1 MHYAYATLLS
11 EPMKRLLIVAVIVLA
26 ISIGYRTYGSPE
38 TGTGSLTLPQP
49 APNIDEPA
57 PSFEAD
63 QRDGGSFDFS
73 GEGDYVLAFWSTLNK
88 DTADARPEFDR
99 MARDYAGQDISFAVV
114 YVSNVLSVPE
124 DETEV
129 PYAVMQDGSGEL
141 TAMYNVKRV
150 PRLFLVHDGTIKL
163 VQNGYYAENEKSLR
177 EELDRI
183 IEENAT

>member
-57 PSFEAD
+57 PSFKAD